1 MEKPE
6 REAAAERPRERLRQR
21 RPRGRLQHRR
31 PRFVLRNISMSKQ
44 CLAGYNSCGSCA
56 SEGVACPLQ
65 KNVLSSAINERGRVF
80 WNGTTIWH
88 TSAEQFYRPQYIID
102 GSIGKNSLTTFRTT
116 DESGVLYFDLGRVIH
131 ATHLRVN
138 WFQQPAQHWEL
149 WAQQEEGF
157 ITIKRNKT
165 RRAGRKL
172 QRLGLVLGDGNE
184 VQDVVLHGGT
194 LDGLPL
200 RSFEIRLQRPALGSI
215 GFAIEEVLLFG
226 EWDDEITQVVVGVQ
240 IPSVWWGLLSIAGF
254 VCLVAVLSKAL
265 PFLRAKI
272 LQIESNAK
280 LRCGLY
286 DSRWYAFRCRN
297 CQENWFRHLLQNP
310 RSVVS
315 ETAWIIVRYMGSMV
329 VPAIIFGTALHIA
342 QNECEDHTNEN
353 TLVELP
359 SQPDRSTLSS
369 EKMPECLISEWT
381 AWGVCDLDTC
391 TRSKRREIEQLLPT
405 MNASGPCKS
414 CSMVCEEECLAS
426 RCRLSSQVRAPCII
440 ECLFAVARSVFLACS
455 RQF

>member
-1 MEKPE
+1 M
-6 REAAAERPRERLRQR
+6 
-21 RPRGRLQHRR
+21 HR
-31 PRFVLRNISMSKQ
+31 M
-44 CLAGYNSCGSCA
+44 YD
-56 SEGVACPLQ
+56 
-65 KNVLSSAINERGRVF
+65 
-80 WNGTTIWH
+80 
-88 TSAEQFYRPQYIID
+88 QFYRPQYIID
-102 GSIGKNSLTTFRTT
+102 GKIGKDSLKTFRTT
-116 DESGVLYFDLGRVIH
+116 DQSGILYFDLGRVVR

-138 WFQQPAQHWEL
+138 WFQQPAHHWEF
-149 WAQQEEGF
+149 WAQEEAGF
-157 ITIKRNKT
+157 FTVKQNIT

-172 QRLGLVLGDGNE
+172 QQSVQGYRNE
-184 VQDVVLHGGT
+184 VQDVALHGNGEME
-194 LDGLPL
+194 GLLL
-200 RSFEIRLQRPALGSI
+200 RSFQIRLRKPALGSA

-226 EWDDEITQVVVGVQ
+226 EWDVITEVVVGIQ
-240 IPSVWWGLLSIAGF
+240 IPSVWWGLLGIASF
-254 VCLVAVLSKAL
+254 VCLLAVLSKAL
-265 PFLRAKI
+265 PILKAKI
-272 LQIESNAK
+272 LQLESNTK
-280 LRCGLY
+280 LRCGMY
-286 DSRWYAFRCRN
+286 DSRWYALRCRN

-329 VPAIIFGTALHIA
+329 VPAIIFGIALHMA
-342 QNECEDHTNEN
+342 QNECEDHANEN

-359 SQPDRSTLSS
+359 SQPAGNSLSS

-381 AWGVCDLDTC
+381 AWGVCDLNTC